1 MENNE
6 GRGLVTFSSS
16 HEKEIWRMERLITV
30 YSCVHESH
38 RWLIS
43 SMDDNKGELTVTI
56 KKPDEDLADSIV
68 KLWDIQ
74 GEPHVEVISEGRTIA
89 LQQ

>member
-16 HEKEIWRMERLITV
+16 REKEIWRMERLITV

-43 SMDDNKGELTVTI
+43 SMDDHKGELTVTI
-56 KKPDEDLADSIV
+56 KRPDEDLADSIV
-68 KLWDIQ
+68 KLWHIQ
-74 GEPHVEVISEGRTIA
+74 NEYEVEVISE
-89 LQQ
+89 

>member
-1 MENNE
+1 MENNK

-56 KKPDEDLADSIV
+56 KRPDEDLADSIV
-68 KLWDIQ
+68 KLWHIQ
-74 GEPHVEVISEGRTIA
+74 NEYEVEVISE
-89 LQQ
+89 

>member
-43 SMDDNKGELTVTI
+43 SMDDNKGELTVNI

-68 KLWDIQ
+68 KLWHIQ
-74 GEPHVEVISEGRTIA
+74 NEYEVEVISE
-89 LQQ
+89 

>member
-6 GRGLVTFSSS
+6 GRGLVTFSFSN
-16 HEKEIWRMERLITV
+16 EREIERITRLINV
-30 YSCVHESH
+30 YSCVHASY

-43 SMDDNKGELTVTI
+43 SMDDHKGELTVTI
-56 KKPDEDLADSIV
+56 KRPDEGLADSIV
-68 KLWDIQ
+68 KLWDMQ
-74 GEPHVEVISEGRTIA
+74 GEPHVKVISEGRLIA

>member
-16 HEKEIWRMERLITV
+16 REKEIWRMERMITV

-56 KKPDEDLADSIV
+56 KRPDEDLADSIV
-68 KLWDIQ
+68 KLWHIQ
-74 GEPHVEVISEGRTIA
+74 NEYEVEVISE
-89 LQQ
+89 

>member
-43 SMDDNKGELTVTI
+43 SMDDHKGELTVTI
-56 KKPDEDLADSIV
+56 KRPDEDLADSIV
-68 KLWDIQ
+68 KLWHIQ
-74 GEPHVEVISEGRTIA
+74 NEYEVEVISE
-89 LQQ
+89 

>member
-16 HEKEIWRMERLITV
+16 REKEIWRMERMITV

-43 SMDDNKGELTVTI
+43 SMDDHKGELTVTI
-56 KKPDEDLADSIV
+56 KRPDEDLADSIV
-68 KLWDIQ
+68 KLWHIQ
-74 GEPHVEVISEGRTIA
+74 NEYEVEVISE
-89 LQQ
+89 

>member
-1 MENNE
+1 MGNNE

-16 HEKEIWRMERLITV
+16 REKEIWRMERLITV

-43 SMDDNKGELTVTI
+43 SMDGNKGELTVTI

-68 KLWDIQ
+68 KLWHIQ
-74 GEPHVEVISEGRTIA
+74 GEPHVEVISEGRSIA

>member
-1 MENNE
+1 MENNK

-16 HEKEIWRMERLITV
+16 HEKEIWRMERLINV
-30 YSCVHESH
+30 YSCVHEGH

-56 KKPDEDLADSIV
+56 KRPDEDLADSIV
-68 KLWDIQ
+68 KLWHIQ
-74 GEPHVEVISEGRTIA
+74 NEYEVEVISE
-89 LQQ
+89 

>member
-1 MENNE
+1 MGNNE

-43 SMDDNKGELTVTI
+43 SMDDHKGELTVTI
-56 KKPDEDLADSIV
+56 KRPDEDLADSIV
-68 KLWDIQ
+68 KLWHIQ
-74 GEPHVEVISEGRTIA
+74 NEYEVEVISE
-89 LQQ
+89 

>member
-16 HEKEIWRMERLITV
+16 REKEIWRMERLINV
-30 YSCVHESH
+30 YSCVHEGH

-43 SMDDNKGELTVTI
+43 SMDDHKGELTVTI
-56 KKPDEDLADSIV
+56 KRPSEDLEDSIV
-68 KLWDIQ
+68 NLWHIQ
-74 GEPHVEVISEGRTIA
+74 NEVHVKVISE
-89 LQQ
+89 

>member
-1 MENNE
+1 MESNE

-16 HEKEIWRMERLITV
+16 REKEIWRMERLITV

-43 SMDDNKGELTVTI
+43 SMDDHKGELTVTI
-56 KKPDEDLADSIV
+56 KRPDEDLADSIV
-68 KLWDIQ
+68 KLWHIQ
-74 GEPHVEVISEGRTIA
+74 NEYEVEVISE
-89 LQQ
+89 

>member
-16 HEKEIWRMERLITV
+16 REKEIWRMERLITV

-56 KKPDEDLADSIV
+56 KRPDEDLADSIV
-68 KLWDIQ
+68 KLWHMQ
-74 GEPHVEVISEGRTIA
+74 NEYEVEVISE
-89 LQQ
+89 